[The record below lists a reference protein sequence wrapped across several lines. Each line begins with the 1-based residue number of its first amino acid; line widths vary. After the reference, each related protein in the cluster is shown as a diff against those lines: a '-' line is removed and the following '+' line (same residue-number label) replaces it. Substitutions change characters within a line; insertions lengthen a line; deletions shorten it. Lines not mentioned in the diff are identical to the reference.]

1 MKIDGKENVKER
13 IKVFENNQYITYL
26 YIFENGSS
34 YRDTVSK
41 WKQKDF
47 KDNIRKTQEEKIES
61 QLDKLV
67 YRR

>member
-1 MKIDGKENVKER
+1 MRIDGKDKVKER
-13 IKVFENNQYITYL
+13 IKVFENDRYTTYL

-47 KDNIRKTQEEKIES
+47 KDNISKTQEEKIES